1 VHAYVIGEHGDSQVP
16 VLSSARVA
24 GVLLDEY
31 SQQMRLPREENV
43 LKNISDETR
52 AAGLEIIGAKGATYF
67 GIGAALARRHA
78 RPFDGAGIG
87 DHG

>member
-24 GVLLDEY
+24 GVPLDEY
-31 SQQMRLPREENV
+31 WQQSRLPREENA

-67 GIGAALARRHA
+67 GIGAAL
-78 RPFDGAGIG
+78 RPNSR
-87 DHG
+87 